1 MVAHPVP
8 AAVTFLDVAT
18 FQTVDDSLGQSVIRP
33 STGDK
38 GVECHVLVPTLIHV
52 KRMNVELGEDF
63 DTTAVDYE
71 ETRTDQN
78 HRTNHSRQHD
88 LHILQLLEKYENI

>member
-1 MVAHPVP
+1 
-8 AAVTFLDVAT
+8 
-18 FQTVDDSLGQSVIRP
+18 
-33 STGDK
+33 
-38 GVECHVLVPTLIHV
+38 
-52 KRMNVELGEDF
+52 MNVELGEDF

-78 HRTNHSRQHD
+78 HGTNHSRQHD